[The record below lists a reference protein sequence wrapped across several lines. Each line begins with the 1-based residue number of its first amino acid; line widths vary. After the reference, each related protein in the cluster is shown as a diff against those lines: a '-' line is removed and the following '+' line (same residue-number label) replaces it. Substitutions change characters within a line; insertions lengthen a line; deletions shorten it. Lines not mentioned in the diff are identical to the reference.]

1 MREIAKD
8 GIILARHIAAEDIS
22 EGLNFFS
29 RDSEFIQVGTW
40 NYQKGKELLAH
51 IHNEVPRTA
60 LRTYEALYV
69 ISGSL
74 EAAIYDLDKNVVDT
88 FVVNT
93 GDVLVLLESGHGY
106 KILEDH
112 TKVLE
117 IKNGPYLG
125 AEKDRQRI

>member
-8 GIILARHIAAEDIS
+8 GIILARHISAEDIS

-29 RDSEFIQVGTW
+29 QDSEFIQVGTW

-51 IHNEVPRTA
+51 IHNEVPRMA

-74 EAAIYDLDKNVVDT
+74 EAVIYDLNKNVVDT

-125 AEKDRQRI
+125 AERDRQRI

>member
-29 RDSEFIQVGTW
+29 QDSEFIQVGTW

-74 EAAIYDLDKNVVDT
+74 EAVIYDLDKNVVDT

-125 AEKDRQRI
+125 AERDRQRI

>member
-29 RDSEFIQVGTW
+29 QDSEFIQVGTW

-74 EAAIYDLDKNVVDT
+74 EAVIYDLDKNVVDT
-88 FVVNT
+88 FVVNA

-125 AEKDRQRI
+125 AERDRQRI